1 MKFLPP
7 KNERRMS
14 KCYWHKGLGC
24 INSRAAFILKNPS
37 YFYGFLDILSGL
49 EKFMEK

>member
-1 MKFLPP
+1 MKFSTP
-7 KNERRMS
+7 KNERRVS

-37 YFYGFLDILSGL
+37 FFHGFLDILSGL
-49 EKFMEK
+49 EKFMDK